1 MGSLVSD
8 TPAPCLL
15 LIRILQTSRQSVIMS
30 DKKIKLTYFNLRAR
44 AEPCRLLLAY
54 GGIKYEDE
62 RIPPPWDPSSTWSTL
77 KPTTPFGQL
86 PVLNWDGVEVC
97 QSMACARFIAREV
110 GLAGNTS
117 LEQAQ
122 ADEVVD
128 VIQDLINAWVKLYFA
143 KDEAGLKKFGE
154 GLFRLLL
161 VSWRR
166 SWRVVVDSIL
176 LVTTSPGQTLTSSCT
191 SVIFPRKLTPT
202 IPGLCLCTRE
212 LEQFLISRLG
222 WTPDQKLI
230 CNKIQG
236 QSNEESKHL
245 QFIAFRIR

>member
-1 MGSLVSD
+1 M
-8 TPAPCLL
+8 
-15 LIRILQTSRQSVIMS
+15 
-30 DKKIKLTYFNLRAR
+30 
-44 AEPCRLLLAY
+44 
-54 GGIKYEDE
+54 
-62 RIPPPWDPSSTWSTL
+62 IPPPWDPSSTWSTL

-143 KDEAGLKKFGE
+143 KDEAGLKKFG
-154 GLFRLLL
+154 
-161 VSWRR
+161 
-166 SWRVVVDSIL
+166 
-176 LVTTSPGQTLTSSCT
+176 GQTLTSSCT
-191 SVIFPRKLTPT
+191 SVICPRKLTPT
-202 IPGLCLCTRE
+202 TPSSCLCTRE
-212 LEQFLISRLG
+212 LEQFLTSRLG

-230 CNKIQG
+230 CKKFKVKAMKN
-236 QSNEESKHL
+236 QSTYN
-245 QFIAFRIR
+245 

>member
-62 RIPPPWDPSSTWSTL
+62 RIPPPWDPGSTWSTL

-97 QSMACARFIAREV
+97 QSMACARFIAREG

-154 GLFRLLL
+154 ETLQTALGQLEKKLESRGGQYFVGNNLT
-161 VSWRR
+161 W
-166 SWRVVVDSIL
+166 
-176 LVTTSPGQTLTSSCT
+176 QTLMSSCT

-202 IPGLCLCTRE
+202 TPSSCLCTRE
-212 LEQFLISRLG
+212 LEQFLTSRLG

-230 CNKIQG
+230 CKKFKVKAMKN
-236 QSNEESKHL
+236 QSTYN
-245 QFIAFRIR
+245 